1 MKKHLLMIIAGVLV
15 IAGCAG
21 NSNKNVSYAN
31 YKQDKHDLELV
42 SDKNINTFSSCIR
55 SALAPYNAKEEKI
68 ANNDIRFTK
77 AGDFTVEVY
86 RAIDSTYARA
96 DSQDPRIIALVER
109 CK

>member
-1 MKKHLLMIIAGVLV
+1 MKKVLLTMIAGAFV

-21 NSNKNVSYAN
+21 NSGKNVSYAN

-42 SDKNINTFSSCIR
+42 SDKHIGTFSSCIR
-55 SALAPYNAKEEKI
+55 SALAPYQATEEKVG
-68 ANNDIRFTK
+68 NNDIRFTK
-77 AGDFTVEVY
+77 AGSFTVEVY